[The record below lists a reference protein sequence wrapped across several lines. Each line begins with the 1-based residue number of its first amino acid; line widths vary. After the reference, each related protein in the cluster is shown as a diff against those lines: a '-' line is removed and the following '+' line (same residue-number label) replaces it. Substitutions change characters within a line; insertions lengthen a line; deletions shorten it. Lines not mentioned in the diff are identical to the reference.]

1 MHLHVAS
8 DIVGTYVFWA
18 MPCFPEQ
25 QPSMFN
31 VLVKQSAKVLCNG
44 KIACTCRVGEA
55 VTLCWRLERSPGA
68 AAGPGHDSNTVQYD
82 VTALV
87 SSKFADSVLCRVLW
101 YSKLHC
107 GV

>member
-1 MHLHVAS
+1 MHLLTLA
-8 DIVGTYVFWA
+8 
-18 MPCFPEQ
+18 CFPVQRPSIFIQ
-25 QPSMFN
+25 QEAQ
-31 VLVKQSAKVLCNG
+31 VLFDRW
-44 KIACTCRVGEA
+44 IACTRRVGEA

-68 AAGPGHDSNTVQYD
+68 AAGHGHDSNTVQYD

-87 SSKFADSVLCRVLW
+87 SSKFADSVLCCVLW